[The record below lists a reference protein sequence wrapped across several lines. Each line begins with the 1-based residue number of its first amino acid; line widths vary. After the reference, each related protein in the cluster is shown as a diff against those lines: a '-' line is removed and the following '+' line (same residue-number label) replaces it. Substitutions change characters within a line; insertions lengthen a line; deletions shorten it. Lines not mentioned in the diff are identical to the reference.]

1 MRVLKALPAGIYLTI
16 MPQQSTQEAILESV
30 SLQKCTPHITVID
43 LPRFVFSSSFTS
55 FHFFFLFA
63 APPLSGRVP
72 FLTSAAVGSGTRTHK
87 PSGSTRMLWDFLLPF
102 MQIIYSWKVH
112 EDTHCNGMIKYW
124 KGYIKEGNCLFPSW
138 QKRSVK
144 VY

>member
-55 FHFFFLFA
+55 FHFFFSFCSSTLVWPGA
-63 APPLSGRVP
+63 LPDVSRGRVRDTDTQAQRVDADALGFSLAFHANNL
-72 FLTSAAVGSGTRTHK
+72 FLKGTR
-87 PSGSTRMLWDFLLPF
+87 RYAL
-102 MQIIYSWKVH
+102 
-112 EDTHCNGMIKYW
+112 
-124 KGYIKEGNCLFPSW
+124 
-138 QKRSVK
+138 
-144 VY
+144 